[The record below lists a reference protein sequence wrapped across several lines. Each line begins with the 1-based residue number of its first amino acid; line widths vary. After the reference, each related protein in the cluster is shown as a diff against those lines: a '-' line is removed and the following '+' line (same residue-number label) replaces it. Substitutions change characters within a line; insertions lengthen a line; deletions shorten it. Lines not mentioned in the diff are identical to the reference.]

1 MIKAVSPSP
10 IHFYNF
16 PQSNAESPLPSS
28 CVFIPNPEL
37 PSGTSLE
44 SAASAF
50 LLLAR
55 VCGSGVTWNR
65 GSMEPCPFL
74 VNLSCSLSSNHIH
87 LESEQAHCLPISF
100 PGRSPTPAAI
110 HLSVPSSHHWGIPLK
125 VSECGGS
132 QPHFLALSCLG
143 AYPQGHSVSR
153 HLVHTGF

>member
-1 MIKAVSPSP
+1 MLADDHTDTHESVVRVLTPPRDVCPLAKSNLIQIFDQGRLAIPHP
-10 IHFYNF
+10 FYNF

-65 GSMEPCPFL
+65 GSME
-74 VNLSCSLSSNHIH
+74 
-87 LESEQAHCLPISF
+87 
-100 PGRSPTPAAI
+100 T
-110 HLSVPSSHHWGIPLK
+110 
-125 VSECGGS
+125 
-132 QPHFLALSCLG
+132 
-143 AYPQGHSVSR
+143 
-153 HLVHTGF
+153 